1 MNHFIKAFIYLV
13 STVIISF
20 FIFSKTDLQ
29 LTKSNIYIEKKIVI
43 QPIGHFDKSLLLQTK
58 SEIQQHFSNIVIM
71 PQIEFSK
78 RTNSKISG
86 KQIADSVIKELGS
99 LAGTNEIYV
108 GITETDICTNKKGN
122 PNYGIIGLGFK
133 PGNANI
139 CSTKRIRNRSLFYKI
154 VLHEIGHNYG
164 LNHCSVDS
172 CYMHDAMGKDPTPII
187 TGFCTSCKQYLND
200 RGWKF

>member
-1 MNHFIKAFIYLV
+1 MNHFRKASIYLV

-20 FIFSKTDLQ
+20 FIFSKTDLE
-29 LTKSNIYIEKKIVI
+29 LTKSNIYIEKKIII
-43 QPIGHFDKSLLLQTK
+43 QPIGHFDNSLLLQTK
-58 SEIQQHFSNIVIM
+58 S
-71 PQIEFSK
+71 QIEKHLPKVVVMPEIAFSK
-78 RTNSKISG
+78 KTNSKI
-86 KQIADSVIKELGS
+86 KDRQIADSVIRELGIR
-99 LAGTNEIYV
+99 AGMNEIYV
-108 GITETDICTNKKGN
+108 GITETDICTNKNGN
-122 PNYGIIGLGFK
+122 PNYGIIGLGFR

-164 LNHCSVDS
+164 LNHCNVDS

-187 TGFCTSCKQYLND
+187 TGFCPSCKQYLMY

>member
-1 MNHFIKAFIYLV
+1 MNHFKKTYTYLF
-13 STVIISF
+13 SIIFLSI
-20 FIFSKTDLQ
+20 FIFCKSDLR
-29 LTKSNIYIEKKIVI
+29 LTGNTIHFSKKIII

-58 SEIQQHFSNIVIM
+58 SEIQKHFNQVVIM
-71 PQIEFSK
+71 PQMEFSK
-78 RTNSKISG
+78 RTNSNIRG

-108 GITETDICTNKKGN
+108 GITDSDICTNKKGN